1 MNKIEVCGTVFEA
14 GCYAD
19 DCLGHGNVRGVLAD
33 YVQDIVEDVDL
44 ADELRGCMSDDASE
58 EYDAIDKMNEVTS
71 GGYWVI
77 DNGLLLVE
85 KGSELD
91 QALNNGA

>member
-1 MNKIEVCGTVFEA
+1 MNKIDVCGKVFEA

-19 DCLGHGNVRGVLAD
+19 DCLEHSHIRLVLAI
-33 YVQDIVEDVDL
+33 YVRDVLNDANL
-44 ADELRGCMSDDASE
+44 AQELREDMTDDASE

-85 KGSELD
+85 NGSELD

>member
-1 MNKIEVCGTVFEA
+1 MK
-14 GCYAD
+14 
-19 DCLGHGNVRGVLAD
+19 
-33 YVQDIVEDVDL
+33 
-44 ADELRGCMSDDASE
+44 DELRGCMSDDASE